1 MYTVTKNTKLTSIVL
16 MFIGLVALGYGFI
29 QGAGHY
35 TDEEVNHQIEAFA
48 NDLQLYMVDYND
60 AHHSVEE
67 DHFVPLFHKIE
78 EEFHLHFTNDEM
90 MEARD
95 FEHVIHAIHQSSGKL
110 IVSGMGKSGI
120 IGKKIA
126 ATLASTGTP
135 SFFLHPGEAYHG
147 DLGMIEHNDIVLLIS
162 NSGETDEILKL
173 IPFLKYQKNCTI
185 SMSGNEESTLAK
197 NTKYHLNISV
207 EKEACPLLLAP
218 TSSTTATLVM
228 GDAIAVTL
236 MKLRDF
242 KEENFAKFHPG
253 GSLGR
258 RLLTTV
264 GDVMK
269 KQELPTISSN
279 ATIKKVIQNITEGKL
294 GLVVVLEEHKIKG
307 IITDGDIRRAMESQE
322 KEFFSLKAKDL
333 MSTDPKLIDVHE
345 KLITASTIMSKN
357 KINSL
362 LVVNTNNDFVGVVQM
377 YDLGL

>member
-1 MYTVTKNTKLTSIVL
+1 MDIKKLAQEVFEIESKEIANL
-16 MFIGLVALGYGFI
+16 SKRL
-29 QGAGHY
+29 
-35 TDEEVNHQIEAFA
+35 TD
-48 NDLQLYMVDYND
+48 
-60 AHHSVEE
+60 
-67 DHFVPLFHKIE
+67 
-78 EEFHLHFTNDEM
+78 
-90 MEARD
+90 D
-95 FEHVIHAIHQSSGKL
+95 FEKAINAILQSSGKL

-147 DLGMIEHNDIVLLIS
+147 DLGMIEENDIVLLIS
-162 NSGETDEILKL
+162 NSGETDEVLKL

-185 SMSGNEESTLAK
+185 SMSGNDDSTLAK
-197 NTKYHLNISV
+197 NTNYHLNIAV
-207 EKEACPLLLAP
+207 DKEACPLFLAP

-228 GDAIAVTL
+228 GDALAVTL

-269 KQELPTISSN
+269 KKNLPIISSQ
-279 ATIKKVIQNITEGKL
+279 ATIKEVIQRISEGKL
-294 GLVVVLEEHKIKG
+294 GLVAIIDNNKIIG
-307 IITDGDIRRAMESQE
+307 IITDGDIRRAMESRE
-322 KEFFSLKAKDL
+322 KDFFNLKAEDL
-333 MSTDPKLIDVHE
+333 MSNLPKLIYDTD
-345 KLITASTIMSKN
+345 KLISASNIMSQH

-362 LVVNTNNDFVGVVQM
+362 LVVNESNDIVGVVQV
-377 YDLGL
+377 YDLGV

>member
-1 MYTVTKNTKLTSIVL
+1 MDIKKLAQEVFEIESKE
-16 MFIGLVALGYGFI
+16 VANLSKRL
-29 QGAGHY
+29 
-35 TDEEVNHQIEAFA
+35 TD
-48 NDLQLYMVDYND
+48 
-60 AHHSVEE
+60 
-67 DHFVPLFHKIE
+67 
-78 EEFHLHFTNDEM
+78 
-90 MEARD
+90 D
-95 FEHVIHAIHQSSGKL
+95 FEKAINAILQSSGKL

-147 DLGMIEHNDIVLLIS
+147 DLGMIEENDIVLLIS
-162 NSGETDEILKL
+162 NSGETDEVLKL

-185 SMSGNEESTLAK
+185 SMSCSDDSTLAK
-197 NTKYHLNISV
+197 NTNYHLNIAV
-207 EKEACPLLLAP
+207 DKEACPLFLAP

-228 GDAIAVTL
+228 GDALAVTL

-269 KQELPTISSN
+269 KKNLPIISSQ
-279 ATIKKVIQNITEGKL
+279 ATIKEVIQRISEGLL
-294 GLVVVLEEHKIKG
+294 GLVVIIDNNKIMG
-307 IITDGDIRRAMESQE
+307 IITDGDIRRTMESRE
-322 KEFFSLKAKDL
+322 KDFFNLKAEDL
-333 MSTDPKLIDVHE
+333 MSNHPKLIYESD
-345 KLITASTIMSKN
+345 KLISASNIMSQH

-362 LVVNTNNDFVGVVQM
+362 LVVNESNDLVGVVQV
-377 YDLGL
+377 YDLGV

>member
-1 MYTVTKNTKLTSIVL
+1 MDIKKL
-16 MFIGLVALGYGFI
+16 AR
-29 QGAGHY
+29 
-35 TDEEVNHQIEAFA
+35 EVFEIEAKEIA
-48 NDLQLYMVDYND
+48 SLSHRLTD
-60 AHHSVEE
+60 
-67 DHFVPLFHKIE
+67 
-78 EEFHLHFTNDEM
+78 
-90 MEARD
+90 D
-95 FEHVIHAIHQSSGKL
+95 FEHAIHAIHQSSGKL

-173 IPFLKYQKNCTI
+173 IPFLRHQKNI
-185 SMSGNEESTLAK
+185 IIAMSGNEESTLAK

-236 MKLRDF
+236 MKLRNF

-269 KQELPTISSN
+269 SQELPTTNSN
-279 ATIKKVIQNITEGKL
+279 ATIKEVIQSITQGKL
-294 GLVVVLEEHKIKG
+294 GLVVILDESTIKG
-307 IITDGDIRRAMESQE
+307 VITDGDIRRAMESQE
-322 KEFFSLKAKDL
+322 KEFFGLFAKDL
-333 MSTDPKLIDVHE
+333 MSIHPKLIHENE
-345 KLITASTIMSKN
+345 KLITASTMMSEN

>member
-1 MYTVTKNTKLTSIVL
+1 MEIKKL
-16 MFIGLVALGYGFI
+16 A
-29 QGAGHY
+29 Q
-35 TDEEVNHQIEAFA
+35 EVFEIEAKEIA
-48 NDLQLYMVDYND
+48 NLSNRLT
-60 AHHSVEE
+60 E
-67 DHFVPLFHKIE
+67 
-78 EEFHLHFTNDEM
+78 
-90 MEARD
+90 D
-95 FEHVIHAIHQSSGKL
+95 FEKAIKAILESSGKL

-147 DLGMIEHNDIVLLIS
+147 DLGMIEENDVVLLIS
-162 NSGETDEILKL
+162 NSGETDEVLKL
-173 IPFLKYQKNCTI
+173 IPFLKHQKNCTI
-185 SMSGNEESTLAK
+185 SMSGNDNSTLAK
-197 NTKYHLNISV
+197 NTNYHLNIAV

-236 MKLRDF
+236 MKLRNF

-269 KQELPTISSN
+269 KDKLPITNSD
-279 ATIKKVIQNITEGKL
+279 ATIKEVIQKITEGKL
-294 GLVVVLEEHKIKG
+294 GLVVILDENQIKG
-307 IITDGDIRRAMESQE
+307 IITDGDIRRTMESRE
-322 KEFFSLKAKDL
+322 KEFFGLNAKDL
-333 MSTDPKLIDVHE
+333 MSSHPKSIQENDKLIS
-345 KLITASTIMSKN
+345 ASNLMSEN

-362 LVVNTNNDFVGVVQM
+362 LVVNETNDFVGVVQM

>member
-1 MYTVTKNTKLTSIVL
+1 MEIRKL
-16 MFIGLVALGYGFI
+16 A
-29 QGAGHY
+29 Q
-35 TDEEVNHQIEAFA
+35 EVFEIEAKEIA
-48 NDLQLYMVDYND
+48 NLSNRLT
-60 AHHSVEE
+60 E
-67 DHFVPLFHKIE
+67 DFDKSIK
-78 EEFHLHFTNDEM
+78 
-90 MEARD
+90 
-95 FEHVIHAIHQSSGKL
+95 AILSSTGKL

-147 DLGMIEHNDIVLLIS
+147 DLGMIEENDVVLLIS
-162 NSGETDEILKL
+162 NSGETDEVLKL
-173 IPFLKYQKNCTI
+173 IPFLKHQKNCTI
-185 SMSGNEESTLAK
+185 SMSGNDDSTLAK
-197 NTKYHLNISV
+197 NTNYHLNIAV

-236 MKLRDF
+236 MKLRNF

-264 GDVMK
+264 GDVMTK
-269 KQELPTISSN
+269 VQLPVITAN
-279 ATIKKVIQNITEGKL
+279 ATIKEVIQKITEGKL
-294 GLVVVLEEHKIKG
+294 GLVVVLDENRVKG
-307 IITDGDIRRAMESQE
+307 VITDGDIRRTMESRE
-322 KEFFSLKAKDL
+322 KEFFGLVANDL
-333 MSTDPKLIDVHE
+333 MSSNPKSILESD
-345 KLITASTIMSKN
+345 KLITASNLMSEN

-362 LVVNTNNDFVGVVQM
+362 LVVNATNDFVGVVQM

>member
-1 MYTVTKNTKLTSIVL
+1 MNIKKL
-16 MFIGLVALGYGFI
+16 AR
-29 QGAGHY
+29 
-35 TDEEVNHQIEAFA
+35 EVFEIEAKEIA
-48 NDLQLYMVDYND
+48 SLSHRLTD
-60 AHHSVEE
+60 
-67 DHFVPLFHKIE
+67 
-78 EEFHLHFTNDEM
+78 
-90 MEARD
+90 D
-95 FEHVIHAIHQSSGKL
+95 FEHAIHAIHQSSGKL

-173 IPFLKYQKNCTI
+173 IPFLRHQKNI
-185 SMSGNEESTLAK
+185 IIAMSGNEKSTLAK

-236 MKLRDF
+236 MKLRNF

-269 KQELPTISSN
+269 SQELPTTNSN
-279 ATIKKVIQNITEGKL
+279 ATIKEVIQSITQGKL
-294 GLVVVLEEHKIKG
+294 GLVVILDESTIKG
-307 IITDGDIRRAMESQE
+307 VITDGDIRRAMESQE
-322 KEFFSLKAKDL
+322 KEFFGLFAKDL
-333 MSTDPKLIDVHE
+333 MSIHPKLIHENE
-345 KLITASTIMSKN
+345 KLITASTMMSEN

-362 LVVNTNNDFVGVVQM
+362 LVVNSNNDFVGVVQM
-377 YDLGL
+377 YDLGI